1 MHRLSSLLA
10 AFSFL
15 LVMPPGHAQTTE
27 FGGITVVQIN
37 EENTDASV
45 TLTKTPGSSP
55 YLAITGGNR
64 GDYGLDF
71 GAGVDPLS
79 GVLIPYVAQLSRDNT
94 AQGDTV
100 GRFFATAA
108 IGPNDGLSDYTIA
121 LFSAP
126 AGDEVNMDVTFGFFP
141 YNKWIG
147 GIARNAANNGE
158 LTELSGSSA
167 LVLNTHF
174 TDLAT
179 PAGQYTLNINTLTGN
194 NAAQNGIL
202 LVTGARNEDNFALS
216 QANANGSFTIY
227 CHDNGVDGAGYEND
241 GVGFVYLPTTK
252 VGTDHLTAI
261 GRVNNNASL
270 DVSAKIPG
278 KTVTVT
284 KGATGIWYLQI
295 SGESP
300 ATGTM
305 LVSPE
310 GGVGNTTD
318 NIVSCGWE
326 EAGSRWVIET
336 RDLPGATP
344 GLQNATAAADD
355 VFSFAFFTAP
365 VLPAVTLT
373 SPAPGSA
380 GTAPAGVTLEATAT
394 DADGSI
400 TQVEFLR
407 NGLVIA
413 TDATAPYSFEDS
425 NLRAG
430 HHDYQARATDNE
442 GNVTTT
448 AVSQVQVTLVP
459 ASIPANTALSF
470 DGTNDY
476 VTMGAAP
483 TLNVGQ
489 MSDTGFTLECW
500 FSREGAGR
508 ISGSGSGG
516 VNGAPLFGK
525 GRGESDGTNVDC
537 NIFFGINAEGRLV
550 ADFEAQPATGV
561 AAGENFPIT
570 ATHAPLTN
578 SAWHHAAVTYDHA
591 TSTWKMYLD
600 GTLAGSTTVTANARP
615 RFDSIQHFAIG
626 TALNST
632 GVADGAFRGRI
643 DEARVWNYARS
654 ATQISASKDQPV
666 STAPGLIGRFGLNEG
681 TGTSTA
687 SSAGSHAGTLT
698 NGPLWVEGVPFG
710 ATNTAPT
717 VVLTSPASVS
727 SSAVSAPVTLEATA
741 ADADG
746 VVINVEFLVDGLKV
760 GEDSTSPYSFTWTPP
775 AVGNYTLRAR
785 AQDDLGGTRESDPTT
800 LYVMPTGNH
809 PAVALKSP
817 ADGGSVTGSTANLQ
831 AEVFDANG
839 DAMTVT
845 FYGRPTVPATPGP
858 DFRIVQIPDTQFYS
872 EGAAGHADTISVQQL
887 IATFGAQTQWVVEN
901 RQARNIA
908 FVSHMG
914 DIVQK
919 GNNGGN
925 NIEWT
930 RASAAMAKLENPIT
944 SLLAH
949 GVPFGVAP
957 GNHDISPIGDYDDGS
972 TSFYNQFF
980 GTSRFAKRSYWGGN
994 YGSDNTNNYQ
1004 LFSASGLDFI
1014 AIHFAY
1020 DTTPN
1025 AAILNWADALLKAH
1039 PHRRAIA
1046 TSHSIIGGGNPAS
1059 FSAQGRG
1066 IYDALKNNPNF
1077 FLMLCGHIHA
1087 EGRRA
1092 DVFQGRTVYSVLS
1105 DYQGAT
1111 NGGNGFL
1118 RTLTFSPASNSIKLE
1133 SYSPTLDRAVNTSDS
1148 IPSWENTVNLPYN
1161 MQTPVM
1167 GWVPLGTVSV
1177 AAGGRSA
1184 ALNWT
1189 GLEDGKNYE
1198 WYAAASDGSLTSS
1211 SAARRFTRAPN
1222 AAPTITLTTP
1232 AHQAVF
1238 GTPVTIDMTATA
1250 ADADGSIQRVEFYRD
1265 GTKLGEDSSAPYSHA
1280 WANATVGTHNI
1291 VAVAVDNDKAA
1302 TLSNIAKI
1310 TVVVG
1315 DEPPVIAIT
1324 APANGTALP
1333 APASITLTANAT
1345 DAEGPVD
1352 KVEFFSGSTS
1362 VGVDAQA
1369 PFTRSVTNLAPGTYT
1384 FTAKVTDSIGR
1395 VVTSDPVIV
1404 SVFVEAAA
1412 PTDVSKRSAGL
1423 FDPPAWTVAATS
1435 PAPYHFNL
1443 PGSNDGDVA
1452 LKIAGANVPFN
1463 GGITLAT
1470 NWNSPASI
1478 AGNVDAYDNLSLP
1491 FAGADG
1497 NANISVLDNTNNNAS
1512 DDNPATSEQTS
1523 GVSVAY
1529 LPYSAGWTG
1538 ASVNAAGAVTSGNLP
1553 AGVTVSKLGEAGFYS
1568 INGLST
1574 AGNLLAVPNGNGG
1587 TSGDNVCSV
1596 RIEDG
1601 RWVVDVR
1608 DNGAS
1613 EQDGDFSFVYIPP
1626 TTTGVF
1632 AAAVSSTGAVSQRNA
1647 GLSAFGTLTATPGA
1661 EGLDLQFGDGSV
1673 INPAT
1678 AALFVTADATR
1689 ATNALDNLVAWSV
1702 NGSKFRVF
1710 TQDLPQ
1716 VSGTHQAI
1724 DLRILVIPLAPP
1736 VSQPANTVTISAPDA
1751 SAGEHGGDG
1760 SLSFMLTRTGS
1771 TAEALTVL
1779 LAAAGSAT
1787 PGADYSGFSSSL
1799 VMPAGQP
1806 SASLP
1811 LTVLADDIAEGS
1823 ETVQISISSDATY
1836 SLGTTATAS
1845 ASIAD
1850 HPAQG
1855 WSFANISHPDK
1866 RSPSADADG
1875 DGLSNLLEYF
1885 MGTPPEDANKAGE
1898 TSVLTTETSAVFTF
1912 RRALNREDVTGDV
1925 EWSTDLIQWFRGGQ
1939 SNGTVTLNIQVT
1951 TASLPM
1957 DDPQV
1962 MRGTATVAGG
1972 GPLPEKLF
1980 FRLSVTE

>member
-1 MHRLSSLLA
+1 
-10 AFSFL
+10 
-15 LVMPPGHAQTTE
+15 MPAGIRAQTTE
-27 FGGITVVQIN
+27 FGGITVIQN
-37 EENTDASV
+37 NSENTEASV
-45 TLTKTPGSSP
+45 TLTKAPGSSP
-55 YLAITGGNR
+55 YFTLTGGNR

-71 GAGVDPLS
+71 GTGVDTQA
-79 GVLIPYVAQLSRDNT
+79 GVLIPYVSQLSRDNT

-108 IGPNDGLSDYTIA
+108 TGPNDGLSDYTIA

-126 AGDEVNMDVTFGFFP
+126 AGDEVNIDVNFGFFP
-141 YNKWIG
+141 YSKWIG
-147 GIARNAANNGE
+147 GNARNAANNGE
-158 LTELSGSSA
+158 LTELSGSSG

-179 PAGQYTLNINTLTGN
+179 PGGQYTLSINTLTGN
-194 NAAQNGIL
+194 NASQNGIL
-202 LVTGARNEDNFALS
+202 LVTGARNEDNYALS

-227 CHDNGVDGAGYEND
+227 CHDNGVDGATYEND
-241 GVGFVYLPTTK
+241 GVGFVYVPTAK
-252 VGTDHLTAI
+252 VGTEHLTAI
-261 GRVNNNASL
+261 GRVNNDASM

-278 KTVTVT
+278 KTTTVT

-318 NIVSCGWE
+318 NIVTCGWDQ
-326 EAGSRWVIET
+326 AGSRWVIET

-344 GLQNATAAADD
+344 GLQNASAAADD

-365 VLPAVTLT
+365 VLPVVTLT
-373 SPAPGSA
+373 SPAAGSA
-380 GTAPAGVTLEATAT
+380 GAAPAGVTLEATAT
-394 DADGSI
+394 DADGSV

-413 TDATAPYSFEDS
+413 TDATAPYTFQDN

-442 GNVTTT
+442 GNMATT
-448 AVSQVQVTLVP
+448 AVNQVRVTLAP

-489 MSDTGFTLECW
+489 MSDAGFTLECW
-500 FSREGAGR
+500 FNREGAG
-508 ISGSGSGG
+508 ITSGSGSGG
-516 VNGAPLFGK
+516 VNGTPLFGK
-525 GRGESDGTNVDC
+525 GRGESDGSNVDC

-561 AAGENFPIT
+561 TAGDNFPIT
-570 ATHAPLTN
+570 ATHDPVTN
-578 SAWHHAAVTYDHA
+578 NAWHHAAVTYDHA

-600 GTLAGSTTVTANARP
+600 GVPAGSITVTANARP
-615 RFDSIQHFAIG
+615 RLDSIQHFAIG

-632 GVADGAFRGRI
+632 GVTDGAFRGRI

-654 ATQISASKDQPV
+654 ASQIVASKDQPV

-681 TGTSTA
+681 TGTSTT
-687 SSAGSHAGTLT
+687 SSTGSHTGTLT
-698 NGPLWVEGVPFG
+698 NGPLWVEGMPFG
-710 ATNTAPT
+710 AANTLPTVALTAP
-717 VVLTSPASVS
+717 AAVS
-727 SSAVSAPVTLEATA
+727 SSAVSAPVTLQAAAT
-741 ADADG
+741 DADG
-746 VVINVEFLVDGLKV
+746 LVVNVEFLVDGVEV
-760 GEDSTSPYSFTWTPP
+760 GEDSSSPYSFTWTPP
-775 AVGNYTLRAR
+775 ATGQYTLRAR
-785 AQDDLGGTRESDPTT
+785 ALDDLGGSKESDAAT
-800 LYVMPTGNH
+800 LYVMPTANH
-809 PAVALKSP
+809 PAVSLTSP
-817 ADGGSVTGSTANLQ
+817 ADGGSVTGGTANLQ
-831 AEVFDANG
+831 AQVFDPNG

-845 FYGRPTVPATPGP
+845 FYGRHTVPATPGP
-858 DFRIVQIPDTQFYS
+858 DFKIVQIPDTQFYS

-887 IATFGAQTQWVVEN
+887 IATFGAQTEWVVEN
-901 RQARNIA
+901 RKTRNIA

-944 SLLAH
+944 TLLGH

-1004 LFSASGLDFI
+1004 LFTASGLDFI

-1092 DVFQGRTVYSVLS
+1092 DVYQGRTVYSVLS

-1118 RTLTFSPASNSIKLE
+1118 RTLTFSPSTNSIKLE
-1133 SYSPTLDRAVNTSDS
+1133 SYSPTLDRAVNASDS

-1167 GWVPLGTVSV
+1167 GWLPLGTVSV
-1177 AAGGRSA
+1177 AAGGHNA

-1198 WYAAASDGSLTSS
+1198 WYAAVSDGSLTSS

-1222 AAPTITLTTP
+1222 AAPTVSLVTP

-1238 GTPVTIDMTATA
+1238 GTPVNIDMTATA
-1250 ADADGSIQRVEFYRD
+1250 ADSDGSIQRVEFYRD
-1265 GTKLGEDSSAPYSHA
+1265 GTKLGEDTSTPYSHT
-1280 WANATVGTHNI
+1280 WSNATVGTHNI
-1291 VAVAVDNDKAA
+1291 VAVAVDNDKAV
-1302 TLSNIAKI
+1302 TMSNIAKI

-1324 APANGTALP
+1324 APTNGTALP
-1333 APASITLTANAT
+1333 APASITLTATAT

-1352 KVEFFSGSTS
+1352 KVEFFSGGTLL
-1362 VGVDAQA
+1362 GVDTQA
-1369 PFTRSVTNLAPGTYT
+1369 PFSRNVTNLAPGTYT
-1384 FTAKVTDSIGR
+1384 FTAKVTDSIGQ

-1404 SVFVEAAA
+1404 SVFVEATA
-1412 PTDVSKRSAGL
+1412 PSDVSRRSVGL
-1423 FDPPAWTVAATS
+1423 FDPPAWTVVATS

-1452 LKIAGANVPFN
+1452 LKIAGAAVPFS
-1463 GGITLAT
+1463 GGITLAAS
-1470 NWNSPASI
+1470 WNSPASI
-1478 AGNVDAYDNLSLP
+1478 AGNVDSYDNLSLP

-1497 NANISVLDNTNNNAS
+1497 NANISVLDNSNNNAS
-1512 DDNPATSEQTS
+1512 DDNPTTSEQTS
-1523 GVSVAY
+1523 GVSVAH
-1529 LPYSAGWTG
+1529 LPYAAGWTG
-1538 ASVNAAGAVTSGNLP
+1538 ASVSGAGVVLSGNLP
-1553 AGVTVSKLGEAGFYS
+1553 AGVTISKLGEAGIYS
-1568 INGLST
+1568 IDGLST

-1596 RIEDG
+1596 RIQEG
-1601 RWVVDVR
+1601 RWLVEVR

-1613 EQDGDFSFVYIPP
+1613 EQDGDFCFVYIPA
-1626 TTTGVF
+1626 TTPGVF
-1632 AAAVSSTGAVSQRNA
+1632 AAAVSSAGVVSRMNA
-1647 GLSAFGTLTATPGA
+1647 GLTSFGTLTATPGTD
-1661 EGLDLQFGDGSV
+1661 GLDLQFGDGSV
-1673 INPAT
+1673 INPST
-1678 AALFVTADATR
+1678 AALFVTADSTR
-1689 ATNALDNLVAWSV
+1689 ATNALDNLVAWSA
-1702 NGSKFRVF
+1702 NGSKFRIF
-1710 TQDLPQ
+1710 SQDLPQ

-1724 DLRILVIPLAPP
+1724 DVRILVIPFAPP
-1736 VSQPANTVTISAPDA
+1736 VSPPANTVTISAPDA
-1751 SAGEHGGDG
+1751 TAGEHGSDK
-1760 SLSFMLTRTGS
+1760 SLSFTVSRSGS
-1771 TAEALTVL
+1771 TGAALTVA
-1779 LAAAGSAT
+1779 LAAGGTAS
-1787 PGADYSGFSSSL
+1787 PEADYTGFSSSL
-1799 VMPAGQP
+1799 VIPTGQS

-1811 LTVLADDIAEGS
+1811 LTVLADDIAEGT
-1823 ETVQISISSDATY
+1823 ETVQINIASDANY
-1836 SLGTTATAS
+1836 SLGATAIAS

-1850 HPAQG
+1850 NPAQD
-1855 WSFANISHPDK
+1855 WSLANISNPDK

-1885 MGTPPEDANKAGE
+1885 MGTPPEDGNNGGGM
-1898 TSVLTTETSAVFTF
+1898 SVTTTGSSAVFTF
-1912 RRALNREDVTGDV
+1912 KRALNREDVTGEV
-1925 EWSTDLIQWFRGGQ
+1925 EWSTDLVHWFRGGQ
-1939 SNGTVTLNIQVT
+1939 SNGAVTLDIQVST
-1951 TASLPM
+1951 QSLPS

-1962 MRGTATVAGG
+1962 MRGTATTTGG
-1972 GPLPEKLF
+1972 GPLPGKVF